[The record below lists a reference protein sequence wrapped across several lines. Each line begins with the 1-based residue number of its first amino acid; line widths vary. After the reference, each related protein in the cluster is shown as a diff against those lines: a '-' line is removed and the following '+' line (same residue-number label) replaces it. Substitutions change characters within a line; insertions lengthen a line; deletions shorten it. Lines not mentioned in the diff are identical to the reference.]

1 MYATLFVYV
10 CVCVNVCADPLHQRG
25 LCMAADSLSSEDIS
39 QKGRRRSRSNPEGC
53 SFSQPSGSL
62 SSLLP
67 SPSSSTS
74 PCHGWGRR
82 RKLLL
87 CSTFAGSDPATR
99 MRDPPCSRLS
109 WFPSQARGKTL
120 FQTRTRDEPFRRS
133 SVARED
139 PSK

>member
-1 MYATLFVYV
+1 MSFCVCAYV
-10 CVCVNVCADPLHQRG
+10 CARARAHPLHQRR
-25 LCMAADSLSSEDIS
+25 LQTASVQRIF
-39 QKGRRRSRSNPEGC
+39 RRRVVVGPGRILRVARSLNPPDP
-53 SFSQPSGSL
+53 FFLPPSS
-62 SSLLP
+62 P
-67 SPSSSTS
+67 SPL
-74 PCHGWGRR
+74 CLGWGRR

-87 CSTFAGSDPATR
+87 CSTFAGNDPATR